1 MTLISTS
8 TKLSPCG
15 PYSNDRTGN
24 SNAVVNAR
32 QKKVNTDYHSRAES
46 LDARGGDT
54 RDGFEA
60 ELNSYGQGG
69 RVLGPVVGAFGE
81 MSDDVKELANAVAEE
96 LAVEHCSFY
105 GIRCIKRS
113 KASSS
118 TRTTAP
124 GDILPTADRHGSSS
138 TAVVWCR
145 FPMPHAVG
153 HAQTTGTTTL
163 RGEYHG
169 EPFPPGGQSPHWLR
183 ALDRA
188 LS

>member
-1 MTLISTS
+1 
-8 TKLSPCG
+8 
-15 PYSNDRTGN
+15 
-24 SNAVVNAR
+24 VVNAR
-32 QKKVNTDYHSRAES
+32 QKKVNTDYHSRAKS

-81 MSDDVKELANAVAEE
+81 MSDDVKELANAVAEK
-96 LAVEHCSFY
+96 LAVEHCSSTE
-105 GIRCIKRS
+105 IRLLKWS

-118 TRTTAP
+118 TNFTAP
-124 GDILPTADRHGSSS
+124 GDILSTADGHGSSS

-153 HAQTTGTTTL
+153 HAQTIRTTRRISWRATSTRRATITL
-163 RGEYHG
+163 AQGHRE
-169 EPFPPGGQSPHWLR
+169 SPVLT
-183 ALDRA
+183 LI
-188 LS
+188 SITF